1 MFQALKNIYKLLD
14 RKRKVSL
21 IFIQLLVIFSAL
33 AELTQVIVLA
43 GFMNFISNY
52 SGEFQYGSLITM
64 FSETLGLQGNDQ
76 ILLSLAITCLI
87 ILLICSCFSLIALWR
102 YQLFGQKIGADFSN
116 RLFVY
121 YMKRDWLFHTL
132 HNSGSLTSNI
142 AVECVR
148 VSSGIITHSLNLN
161 SRIVM
166 AFTMTTAIF
175 LYDFYAALLITVI
188 FLATYLMIYLIVE
201 QRMIKNGQV
210 ISDVNERK
218 FKLMNEGFGG
228 IRDTIILGRS
238 NHFNQR
244 FINENKR
251 LIKVNSENAT
261 LSQGPRYL
269 AELAAFGTL
278 ITVVIYTTIF
288 SKANLNTI
296 LPLLSFFA
304 LAGFKLLPALQ
315 QIYYSL
321 STMQGNVAALNSLE
335 EDLRNSSL
343 MKIFEFKNNKSRE
356 LLSLQSSILIKNL
369 SFNYP
374 GDRANTIDDISLE
387 IKAKSKVG
395 FVGHSGSGKSTM
407 VDIITGLLE
416 PSKGTITVDGEE
428 LTRHNI
434 RKWQNN
440 IGFVSQRVFLSDAT
454 IKENIAFGLP
464 KNEIDVDKVNEALE
478 KSNLS
483 SFVYSLEEGIDTIV
497 GERGVQLSGGQCQR
511 IGIARAL
518 YEKSSLLILDEASSS
533 LDGITEKKI
542 MEEIGKL
549 SIFKTII
556 IIAHR
561 INTVKDCDEIF
572 FFENGRIVYK
582 GSYDE
587 LYEKHAEFR
596 KMASAS

>member
-14 RKRKVSL
+14 RKRKISL
-21 IFIQLLVIFSAL
+21 VFIQLLVIFSAL

-52 SGEFQYGSLITM
+52 SQDLQDNSLIII
-64 FSETLGLQGNDQ
+64 FSEIFSLQGNDE
-76 ILLSLAITCLI
+76 ILLYLAVACLI
-87 ILLICSCFSLIALWR
+87 VLLICTCFCLFSLWR
-102 YQLFGQKIGADFSN
+102 YSLFGQKIGADLSN

-132 HNSGSLTSNI
+132 HNSGSLTSKI
-142 AVECVR
+142 AIECVR
-148 VSSGIITHSLNLN
+148 VSSGIISHSLNLN
-161 SRIVM
+161 SRIIM
-166 AFTMTTAIF
+166 ALIMTVAIF

-188 FLATYLMIYLIVE
+188 FLSTYLVIYLIVE
-201 QRMIKNGQV
+201 RRMINNGRIV
-210 ISDVNERK
+210 SHVNERK

-228 IRDTIILGRS
+228 IRDTILLGRS
-238 NHFNQR
+238 DHFSKG
-244 FINENKR
+244 FINENKK
-251 LIKVNSENAT
+251 LVKVNSENNT
-261 LSQGPRYL
+261 LSQGPRYIT
-269 AELAAFGTL
+269 ELAAFGTL
-278 ITVVIYTTIF
+278 IAVIIYTTIF
-288 SKANLNTI
+288 SQASLNTI

-304 LAGFKLLPALQ
+304 LAGFKLLPAFQ
-315 QIYYSL
+315 QIYYSFT
-321 STMQGNVAALNSLE
+321 TMQGNIAALNGLE
-335 EDLRNSSL
+335 NDLRESSPIEIAEL
-343 MKIFEFKNNKSRE
+343 ESNLSRE
-356 LLSLQSSILIKNL
+356 VLSLRSSILIKNL

-374 GDRANTIDDISLE
+374 GDNASIIDDVSLE
-387 IKAKSKVG
+387 IKAKSKIG

-407 VDIITGLLE
+407 VDIITGLLK
-416 PSKGTITVDGEE
+416 PSKGIITVDGEE
-428 LTRHNI
+428 LTEKNI

-440 IGFVSQRVFLSDAT
+440 IGFVSQRVYLSDAS

-464 KNEIDVDKVNEALE
+464 KSEIDFDKVNEALE

-483 SFVYSLEEGIDTIV
+483 SFVHSLKDGIDTIV

-518 YEKSSLLILDEASSS
+518 YEKNSLLILDEASSS

-549 SIFKTII
+549 STFKTII

-561 INTVKDCDEIF
+561 INTIKDCDTIF
-572 FFENGRIVYK
+572 FFDKGRIAYK

-587 LYEKHAEFR
+587 LYEKNADFR
-596 KMASAS
+596 KMASTS

>member
-14 RKRKVSL
+14 KKRKVNL

-52 SGEFQYGSLITM
+52 SQESQDSSLLII
-64 FSETLGLQGNDQ
+64 FSEIFNLQGNDE
-76 ILLSLAITCLI
+76 LLLYLAIACLI
-87 ILLICSCFSLIALWR
+87 ILFICSCFALFALWR
-102 YQLFGQKIGADFSN
+102 YQLFGQKIGADLSN

-132 HNSGSLTSNI
+132 HNSSALTSNI
-142 AVECVR
+142 SIECVR
-148 VSSGIITHSLNLN
+148 VSSGIISQSLNLN
-161 SRIVM
+161 SRLVM
-166 AFTMTTAIF
+166 AFTMIVAIF

-188 FLATYLMIYLIVE
+188 FLTTYLVIYSIVE
-201 QRMIKNGQV
+201 QRMIKNGQ
-210 ISDVNERK
+210 IMSYVNKRK

-228 IRDTIILGRS
+228 IRDTILLGRS
-238 NHFNQR
+238 NHFSKS
-244 FINENKR
+244 FINENEK
-251 LIKVNSENAT
+251 LVKVNSENAT
-261 LSQGPRYL
+261 LSQGPRYIT
-269 AELAAFGTL
+269 ELAAFGTL
-278 ITVVIYTTIF
+278 IAVIIYTTIF
-288 SKANLNTI
+288 SQASLNTI

-304 LAGFKLLPALQ
+304 LAGFKLLPAFQ
-315 QIYYSL
+315 QIYYSFT
-321 STMQGNVAALNSLE
+321 TMQGNIAALNGLE
-335 EDLRNSSL
+335 DDLANSSPFN
-343 MKIFEFKNNKSRE
+343 IVEFESNQSRE
-356 LLSLQSSILIKNL
+356 LLSLQSSILIQNL

-374 GDRANTIDDISLE
+374 GDNINTIDDISLE
-387 IKAKSKVG
+387 IKAKSKIG

-407 VDIITGLLE
+407 VDIITGLLQ

-428 LTRHNI
+428 LTKKNI

-440 IGFVSQRVFLSDAT
+440 IGFVSQRVFLHDAS

-464 KNEIDVDKVNEALE
+464 KNEIDIDKVNEALE

-483 SFVYSLEEGIDTIV
+483 SFVHSLKEGIDTIV

-518 YEKSSLLILDEASSS
+518 YENSSLLILDEASSS
-533 LDGITEKKI
+533 LDGITERKI

-549 SIFKTII
+549 STFKTII

-561 INTVKDCDEIF
+561 INTVKDCDEILF
-572 FFENGRIVYK
+572 FDNGRIVYK

-587 LYEKHAEFR
+587 LYEKHADFR
-596 KMASAS
+596 KMASSS

>member
-21 IFIQLLVIFSAL
+21 IFIQILVILSAL

-52 SGEFQYGSLITM
+52 SQDLQDNSLIII
-64 FSETLGLQGNDQ
+64 FSETFSLQGNDE
-76 ILLSLAITCLI
+76 ILLYLAVACLI
-87 ILLICSCFSLIALWR
+87 ILLICTCFCLFSLWR
-102 YQLFGQKIGADFSN
+102 YSLFGQKIGADLSN

-121 YMKRDWLFHTL
+121 YMKKDWLFHTL
-132 HNSGSLTSNI
+132 HNSGSLTSKI
-142 AVECVR
+142 AIECVR
-148 VSSGIITHSLNLN
+148 VSSGIISHSLNLN

-166 AFTMTTAIF
+166 ALTMTIAIF

-188 FLATYLMIYLIVE
+188 FLSTYLVIYLIVE
-201 QRMIKNGQV
+201 QRMISNGQIV
-210 ISDVNERK
+210 SHVNERK

-228 IRDTIILGRS
+228 IRDTILLGRS
-238 NHFNQR
+238 DHFSKS
-244 FINENKR
+244 FINENKKLVR
-251 LIKVNSENAT
+251 VNSENNT
-261 LSQGPRYL
+261 LSQGPRYIT
-269 AELAAFGTL
+269 ELAAFGTL
-278 ITVVIYTTIF
+278 ITVIIYTTIF
-288 SKANLNTI
+288 SQASLNTI

-304 LAGFKLLPALQ
+304 LAGFKLLPAFQ
-315 QIYYSL
+315 QIYYSFT
-321 STMQGNVAALNSLE
+321 TMQGNIAALNGLE
-335 EDLRNSSL
+335 NDLRNSSPI
-343 MKIFEFKNNKSRE
+343 KIAEFESSQSRE
-356 LLSLQSSILIKNL
+356 VLNLQSSILIKNL
-369 SFNYP
+369 NFNYP
-374 GDRANTIDDISLE
+374 GDSANIIDDVSLE
-387 IKAKSKVG
+387 IKAKSKIG

-428 LTRHNI
+428 LTEKNI

-440 IGFVSQRVFLSDAT
+440 IGFVSQRVFLNDAS

-464 KNEIDVDKVNEALE
+464 ENEIDIGKVNEALE

-483 SFVYSLEEGIDTIV
+483 SFVHSLKDGVDTIV

-549 SIFKTII
+549 STFKTII

-572 FFENGRIVYK
+572 FFDKGKIAYK

-587 LYEKHAEFR
+587 LYEKNASFR
-596 KMASAS
+596 KMASTS